1 MKYRFKHIVEYAFL
15 RGVAG
20 LISILPYRVAL
31 GLVWC
36 LAMISRL
43 FIGKLVRRTRTRLR
57 QVFGSLFSEREL
69 SGIAWRAWRNLCFN
83 GVEAMR
89 VQSMTP
95 DWVRKVV
102 SDQGSKPVRDRV
114 KVGKGV
120 VVAVC
125 HMGNWEM
132 AGVAACL
139 MGVPMMTI
147 ARRQKNPLT
156 DRFLDRIR
164 ESTGLEVIYYGSK
177 KLTEIVPALKK
188 GKVLAILPDLRA
200 KTDSVRVEFL
210 GTDTDLPTGMA
221 RFAREAGVPIIP
233 QLVLREGWSHHVWK
247 AFEPIA
253 PDPTLDEKQDWQR
266 MTQYVM
272 DCFTH
277 AIREHPDQYFW
288 FNKRWVLGEESKKS

>member
-20 LISILPYRVAL
+20 LIGILPYRVAL

-36 LAMISRL
+36 LAMFSRL
-43 FIGKLVRRTRTRLR
+43 FLGKLMRRTRARLR
-57 QVFGSLFSEREL
+57 QVFGSRFSEREL
-69 SGIAWRAWRNLCFN
+69 SGIAWCAWRNFCFN
-83 GVEAMR
+83 AVEAMR
-89 VQSMTP
+89 VRSMTLE
-95 DWVRKVV
+95 WVRKVV
-102 SDQGSKPVRDRV
+102 SDEGSKPVWDRV
-114 KVGKGV
+114 KTGRGV

-125 HMGNWEM
+125 HMGNWEL

-139 MGVPMMTI
+139 MGVPMLTI

-156 DRFLDRIR
+156 DRFLDHIR
-164 ESTGLEVIYYGSK
+164 ESTGLQVIYYGSK
-177 KLTEIVPALKK
+177 ELTRIVPALQK

-200 KTDSVRVEFL
+200 KADSVRVEFL
-210 GTDTDLPTGMA
+210 GTETDLPTGMA

-233 QLVLREGWSHHVWK
+233 QLVLRQGWSRHCWK

-288 FNKRWVLGEESKKS
+288 FNKRWVLGEEGGT